1 MDVKLYVG
9 NLSKSTTQ
17 EELNT
22 LFKQAG
28 DVGSVNIIKD
38 RTSGESKGFAFV
50 TMSAQSEADKAI
62 SMFNSYSLSEHE
74 LKVDLAKRIITM
86 YHSANAA
93 REAEAEF
100 NRMFRD
106 GGAPDDIPQ
115 FEMRDEGSGIALL
128 SVLTDAKLAESRSD
142 ARRMVR
148 QNAVRI
154 DGERVEDEGLTLGS
168 RGEPYTIQV
177 GKRSWASVKIQK

>member
-1 MDVKLYVG
+1 MGWRLIFLPVRPEKAVIMDVKLYVG

-28 DVGSVNIIKD
+28 DVGSINIITD

-74 LKVDLAKRIITM
+74 LKVDLAKP
-86 YHSANAA
+86 
-93 REAEAEF
+93 REQRGF
-100 NRMFRD
+100 
-106 GGAPDDIPQ
+106 
-115 FEMRDEGSGIALL
+115 GS
-128 SVLTDAKLAESRSD
+128 T
-142 ARRMVR
+142 
-148 QNAVRI
+148 N
-154 DGERVEDEGLTLGS
+154 
-168 RGEPYTIQV
+168 
-177 GKRSWASVKIQK
+177 